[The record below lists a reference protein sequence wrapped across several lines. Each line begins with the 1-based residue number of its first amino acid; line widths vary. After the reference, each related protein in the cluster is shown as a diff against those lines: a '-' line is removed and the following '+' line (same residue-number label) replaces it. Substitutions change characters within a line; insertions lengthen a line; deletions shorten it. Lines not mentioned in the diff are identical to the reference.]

1 MEISRETFKGSDN
14 STQNLTLFDSINAL
28 NHDMADRDARHQE
41 KHDKLDKHIR
51 SSGKVNKTISAG
63 SGLLGGFIAVVSAKL
78 FGI

>member
-1 MEISRETFKGSDN
+1 
-14 STQNLTLFDSINAL
+14 
-28 NHDMADRDARHQE
+28 MADRDAKHQE